1 MGNVLPP
8 LAYLLFLWGVIT
20 AVLVILMIYR
30 STLSIREDDQIFLD
44 KEEEVMMAAEQRLLM
59 RRMNRLAR
67 PLTVLAVLSG
77 VLLLTLALNIR
88 SWRPLVPAQ

>member
-8 LAYLLFLWGVIT
+8 SAYLLFLWGVIT

-77 VLLLTLALNIR
+77 VLLLASGGVWLWTGFN
-88 SWRPLVPAQ
+88 SF